1 MINSPYICLIFSN
14 PLRSFEGF
22 DLTPDAGTTLA
33 KIMNFGLDDR
43 LDSFEV
49 VSIGANKEL
58 QLQQNLAVMIKEWEG
73 ICFPISSYKETGLY
87 ILSGMDDIQALLDD
101 HIIKT
106 LTMRGSAFVR
116 PCEDEVR
123 DWYEKLTRVNQMI
136 EEWGKV
142 QSNWLYLLPIF
153 SSKDIVAQMPE
164 EGRLFVAVDQTFRRN
179 MAVSIQML
187 ASCK

>member
-1 MINSPYICLIFSN
+1 M
-14 PLRSFEGF
+14 
-22 DLTPDAGTTLA
+22 TPDAGTTLA
-33 KIMNFGLDDR
+33 KIMQFGLDDR
-43 LDSFEV
+43 LESFEI

-58 QLQQNLAVMIKEWEG
+58 ALQTALASMIKEWEPIKFPVSLYKDTG
-73 ICFPISSYKETGLY
+73 IS
-87 ILSGMDDIQALLDD
+87 ILSSLDDIQAILDD

-106 LTMRGSAFVR
+106 LTMRGSAFVK
-116 PCEDEVR
+116 PCEEEVR
-123 DWYEKLTRVNQMI
+123 TFYEKLVRVNHTI

-179 MAVSIQML
+179 MAVSVCPLLRIRVIHDDKIPL
-187 ASCK
+187 IFSDGAT